1 MKKTFF
7 SVLILTA
14 FMFINSCSSDKQEI
28 NLDANRDVVKNYH
41 QVWSDG
47 QVSELDKILAIR
59 YSGQVMAAEKKI

>member
-47 QVSELDKILAIR
+47 
-59 YSGQVMAAEKKI
+59 